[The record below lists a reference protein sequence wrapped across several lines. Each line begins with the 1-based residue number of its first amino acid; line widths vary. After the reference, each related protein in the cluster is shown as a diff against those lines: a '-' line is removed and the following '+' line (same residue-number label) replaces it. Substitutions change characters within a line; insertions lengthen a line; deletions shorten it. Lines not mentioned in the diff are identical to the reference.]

1 MTRPAKAEEATPA
14 SISRLESAP
23 WYRAVSNEC
32 ELFEHAYHEKL
43 PLLLKGP
50 TGCGKTRLVEHM
62 AARLGRPLISVACHD
77 ETSAVDLVGRYLIG
91 GGGQTF
97 WQDGPV
103 ARAVREGAILYLDEF
118 AEARSDVVV
127 VIHPLSDHRR
137 RLYIE
142 RTDEE
147 LAAAEGFML
156 VASYNPGY
164 QHGLKDLKPSTKQRF
179 LSVAFDY
186 PTREI
191 EAEIIRGETGI
202 GENEAKRLCALGARL
217 RALDTI
223 ALAEPP
229 STRLLVNAARL
240 IQAGFPPRAAC
251 HTAIVEALT
260 DDREIAAGL
269 RDVVAL
275 AF

>member
-1 MTRPAKAEEATPA
+1 MKGAPGKAAAGDVTSLSSP
-14 SISRLESAP
+14 P
-23 WYRAVSNEC
+23 WYRAISNEC
-32 ELFEHAYHEKL
+32 ELFEYAHDQKL

-62 AARLGRPLISVACHD
+62 AARLGRTLISVSCHD

-91 GGGQTF
+91 HGGETF

-103 ARAVREGAILYLDEF
+103 SRAVREGAILYLDEF

-137 RLYIE
+137 TLYIE

-147 LAAAEGFML
+147 IPAAEGFML

-179 LSVAFDY
+179 LSIAFDY
-186 PTREI
+186 PTREV
-191 EAEIIRGETGI
+191 EVEIIRGESGI
-202 GENEAKRLCALGARL
+202 DESHAKRLAALGERL

-223 ALAEPP
+223 ALAEAP

-240 IQAGFPPRAAC
+240 IHAGFPPRAAC
-251 HTAIVEALT
+251 HSAIVEALT

>member
-1 MTRPAKAEEATPA
+1 MTGSANEATPVEVSTLA
-14 SISRLESAP
+14 SPP
-23 WYRAVSNEC
+23 WYRAISNEC
-32 ELFEHAYHEKL
+32 ELFEHAYQQKL

-62 AARLGRPLISVACHD
+62 AARLGRPLISVSCHD

-91 GGGQTF
+91 GGGETF

-103 ARAVREGAILYLDEF
+103 SRAVREGAILYLDEF

-147 LAAAEGFML
+147 IDAADGFML

-179 LSVAFDY
+179 LSLAFDY

-191 EAEIIRGETGI
+191 EVEIIRGECGI
-202 GENEAKRLCALGARL
+202 DESDAKRLAALGARL
-217 RALDTI
+217 RALETI
-223 ALAEPP
+223 ALAEAP
-229 STRLLVNAARL
+229 STRLLVSAARL

>member
-1 MTRPAKAEEATPA
+1 MRTPA
-14 SISRLESAP
+14 AEARNAPDMGPSAAP
-23 WYRAVSNEC
+23 WYREIADEC
-32 ELFEHAYHEKL
+32 RLFQHAFEQKL

-91 GGGQTF
+91 GRGETR

-103 ARAVREGAILYLDEF
+103 SRAVRDGAILYLDEF
-118 AEARSDVVV
+118 AEARSDVIV

-147 LAAAEGFML
+147 IEAADGFML

-164 QHGLKDLKPSTKQRF
+164 QRGLKDLKPSTKQRF
-179 LSVAFDY
+179 VSLAFEY
-186 PTREI
+186 PAPDVEVEI
-191 EAEIIRGETGI
+191 VCGETGVD
-202 GENEAKRLCALGARL
+202 GSTARRLAALASRL
-217 RALDTI
+217 RALDAV
-223 ALAEPP
+223 ALAESP

-240 IQAGFPPRAAC
+240 IQAGIPPRAAC

>member
-1 MTRPAKAEEATPA
+1 MTGASPREAAIEIP
-14 SISRLESAP
+14 RVESVP
-23 WYRAVSNEC
+23 WYRPVSNEC
-32 ELFEHAYHEKL
+32 EIFEHAYQQKL

-62 AARLGRPLISVACHD
+62 AARLGRSLISVACHD

-91 GGGQTF
+91 GGGETF

-103 ARAVREGAILYLDEF
+103 SRAVREGAILYLDEF

-137 RLYIE
+137 ELYIE
-142 RTDEE
+142 RTDEKI
-147 LAAAEGFML
+147 AAAEGFML

-179 LSVAFDY
+179 LSLPFDY

-191 EAEIIRGETGI
+191 EVEIIRGVCGI
-202 GENEAKRLCALGARL
+202 GEDTAKRLAALAARL
-217 RALDTI
+217 RSLETV
-223 ALAEPP
+223 ALAESP

>member
-1 MTRPAKAEEATPA
+1 MTHRAPTPIAPAEAATVNV
-14 SISRLESAP
+14 P
-23 WYRAVSNEC
+23 WYRPVAQEC
-32 ELFEHAYHEKL
+32 ELFEHAYNEQL

-77 ETSAVDLVGRYLIG
+77 ETSAVDLVGRHLIG
-91 GGGQTF
+91 SGGAAH

-103 ARAVREGAILYLDEF
+103 SRAVREGAILYLDEF

-147 LAAAEGFML
+147 IDAAKGFML

-179 LSVAFDY
+179 LSLAFDY
-186 PTREI
+186 PAREV
-191 EAEIIRGETGI
+191 EVEIICGETGI
-202 GENEAKRLCALGARL
+202 EESTAKRLAALGSKL

-223 ALAEPP
+223 ALAEAP
-229 STRLLVNAARL
+229 STRLLIHAARL

-251 HTAIVEALT
+251 HEAIVEALT
-260 DDREIAAGL
+260 DDRVIAEGL

>member
-1 MTRPAKAEEATPA
+1 MTNTRPDPEPAECSTLREP
-14 SISRLESAP
+14 P
-23 WYRAVSNEC
+23 WYRPIANEC
-32 ELFEHAYHEKL
+32 ELFEHAFHQKL

-77 ETSAVDLVGRYLIG
+77 ETSAVDLVGRYLIHASG
-91 GGGQTF
+91 ETR

-103 ARAVREGAILYLDEF
+103 SRAVREGAILYLDEF

-137 RLYIE
+137 QLYIE

-147 LAAAEGFML
+147 LAAADGFML

-179 LSVAFDY
+179 LCIAFDY
-186 PTREI
+186 PTREV
-191 EAEIIRGETGI
+191 EAEILRGETGI
-202 GENEAKRLCALGARL
+202 DAATADRLAALGSRL
-217 RALDTI
+217 RELDPV
-223 ALAEPP
+223 ALAESP

-251 HTAIVEALT
+251 HTAIVEALS
-260 DDREIAAGL
+260 DDREVVTGL

-275 AF
+275 VF

>member
-1 MTRPAKAEEATPA
+1 MTRPVNEARPVEV
-14 SISRLESAP
+14 SNLDRLP
-23 WYRAVSNEC
+23 WYRPISNEC
-32 ELFEHAYHEKL
+32 ELFEHAYQQKL

-62 AARLGRPLISVACHD
+62 AARLGRPLISVSCHD

-91 GGGQTF
+91 GGGETF

-137 RLYIE
+137 QLYIE

-147 LAAAEGFML
+147 IEAAEGFML

-179 LSVAFDY
+179 LSLAFDY
-186 PTREI
+186 PTREV
-191 EAEIIRGETGI
+191 EVEIIQGESGI
-202 GENEAKRLCALGARL
+202 GENDAKRLAALGARL

-223 ALAEPP
+223 ALAEAP
-229 STRLLVNAARL
+229 STRLLVSAARL
-240 IQAGFPPRAAC
+240 IRAGFPPRAAC

>member
-1 MTRPAKAEEATPA
+1 MTSLATEQEPVA
-14 SISRLESAP
+14 LSPVEVPP

-32 ELFEHAYHEKL
+32 EIFEHAYHQKL

-91 GGGQTF
+91 TGGETF

-103 ARAVREGAILYLDEF
+103 SRAVREGAILYLDEF

-137 RLYIE
+137 QLYIE

-147 LAAAEGFML
+147 INAAEGFML

-179 LSVAFDY
+179 LSLAFDY
-186 PTREI
+186 PTREV
-191 EAEIIRGETGI
+191 ECEIIRGETGI
-202 GENEAKRLCALGARL
+202 GENDAKRLSALGARL

-223 ALAEPP
+223 ALAEAP
-229 STRLLVNAARL
+229 STRLLVSAARL
-240 IQAGFPPRAAC
+240 IKAGFPPRAAC
-251 HTAIVEALT
+251 QTAIVEALT

>member
-1 MTRPAKAEEATPA
+1 MSRPASK
-14 SISRLESAP
+14 ESAVPFPTAESPP
-23 WYRAVSNEC
+23 WYRTVANEC
-32 ELFEHAYHEKL
+32 ELFEHAFAQQL

-62 AARLGRPLISVACHD
+62 AARLRRPLISVACHD

-91 GGGQTF
+91 GGGETF

-103 ARAVREGAILYLDEF
+103 SRAVREGAILYLDEF

-127 VIHPLSDHRR
+127 VVHPLTDHRR

-147 LAAAEGFML
+147 IGAAEGFML

-179 LSVAFDY
+179 LSIAFDY

-191 EAEIIRGETGI
+191 EIEIIRGETGI
-202 GENEAKRLCALGARL
+202 DENDAKRLAALGTRL
-217 RALDTI
+217 RALESV
-223 ALAEPP
+223 ALAESP

-240 IQAGFPPRAAC
+240 IQSGFPPRAAC
-251 HTAIVEALT
+251 HAAIVEALT
-260 DDREIAAGL
+260 DDREIAEGL